1 MYIRE
6 VKLID
11 VLYFVLFYIL
21 LVVEK
26 DFQYCIDS
34 KGFMR
39 VLNKYDEIFYIIFVD
54 VYGEQNLVLRMV
66 FIGYLIYFVEKLGF
80 FILRYINFF
89 FKVIEEYL
97 ESYDGKR
104 YFVKL
109 QILRLMKLVI
119 IVIWLRMFRYVDFIL
134 KVLVRL
140 LIDILFKEM
149 YDFEFVYILE
159 KLSIQCLIF
168 IKYVNL
174 EYVEKSL
181 QNIIKFD
188 ILQSCRCILFD
199 VL

>member
-1 MYIRE
+1 
-6 VKLID
+6 
-11 VLYFVLFYIL
+11 
-21 LVVEK
+21 
-26 DFQYCIDS
+26 
-34 KGFMR
+34 
-39 VLNKYDEIFYIIFVD
+39 
-54 VYGEQNLVLRMV
+54 
-66 FIGYLIYFVEKLGF
+66 
-80 FILRYINFF
+80 
-89 FKVIEEYL
+89 
-97 ESYDGKR
+97 
-104 YFVKL
+104 
-109 QILRLMKLVI
+109 
-119 IVIWLRMFRYVDFIL
+119 MFCYVDFIL

-159 KLSIQCLIF
+159 ELSIQCLIF

>member
-6 VKLID
+6 VKLFD

-80 FILRYINFF
+80 FILRYINIF

-159 KLSIQCLIF
+159 ELSIQCLIF

>member
-80 FILRYINFF
+80 FIL
-89 FKVIEEYL
+89 
-97 ESYDGKR
+97 
-104 YFVKL
+104 
-109 QILRLMKLVI
+109 
-119 IVIWLRMFRYVDFIL
+119 
-134 KVLVRL
+134 
-140 LIDILFKEM
+140 
-149 YDFEFVYILE
+149 
-159 KLSIQCLIF
+159 
-168 IKYVNL
+168 
-174 EYVEKSL
+174 
-181 QNIIKFD
+181 
-188 ILQSCRCILFD
+188 
-199 VL
+199 

>member
-6 VKLID
+6 VKLFD

-159 KLSIQCLIF
+159 ELSIQCLIF

>member
-34 KGFMR
+34 KRFMR

-80 FILRYINFF
+80 FILRYINIF

-109 QILRLMKLVI
+109 QILSLMKLVI

-159 KLSIQCLIF
+159 ELSIQCLIF

>member
-26 DFQYCIDS
+26 DFQYCIDL

-80 FILRYINFF
+80 FILRYINIF

-159 KLSIQCLIF
+159 ELSIQCLIF